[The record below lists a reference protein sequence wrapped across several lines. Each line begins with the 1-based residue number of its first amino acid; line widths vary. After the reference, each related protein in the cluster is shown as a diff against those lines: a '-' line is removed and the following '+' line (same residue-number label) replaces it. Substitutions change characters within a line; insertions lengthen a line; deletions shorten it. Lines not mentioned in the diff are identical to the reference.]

1 MIQRRDN
8 KVEQGHGR
16 HVPAVPAGG
25 TGNLPDGPL
34 RGAGAAPDGANEED
48 HAISQHPVERV
59 HAQPRAAHRQ
69 HFTFKVLFF
78 SFGPNT

>member
-1 MIQRRDN
+1 MIQGRDN

-48 HAISQHPVERV
+48 HAISQHPVE
-59 HAQPRAAHRQ
+59 
-69 HFTFKVLFF
+69 
-78 SFGPNT
+78 